1 MLEEKNRL
9 LAAMQN
15 DHELQMKK
23 LSAELNKER
32 EVLSNT
38 KLKLQG
44 FFCIYN
50 ILSSLLLLK
59 LLV

>member
-23 LSAELNKER
+23 LRGELEKEH
-32 EVLSNT
+32 EALVNT
-38 KLKLQG
+38 KIKLQG
-44 FFCIYN
+44 FFCMYN
-50 ILSSLLLLK
+50 LLPSPLLLNLH
-59 LLV
+59 